1 MSIESANWSY
11 FQHGD
16 LYVICNTVDK
26 NTALRLTHD
35 LFTLRMEQRIGRS
48 IFDLEFDR
56 MQWSLRTFPEA
67 TALSSLC
74 KLRTEIDEIEQDI
87 NIGKVEPLE
96 YADALMCLF
105 DSANRHGISMQSIF
119 EAFSRKNEINK
130 SRTWFK
136 NEDNSYSHHKK

>member
-1 MSIESANWSY
+1 MKTQYRGFTIEKEMY
-11 FQHGD
+11 GDGFQGS
-16 LYVICNTVDK
+16 NTD
-26 NTALRLTHD
+26 
-35 LFTLRMEQRIGRS
+35 
-48 IFDLEFDR
+48 EF
-56 MQWSLRTFPEA
+56 SEA

-74 KLRTEIDEIEQDI
+74 KLRSEITEIEQDI
-87 NIGKVEPLE
+87 QNGKVEPLE

-105 DSANRHGISMQSIF
+105 DSAGRNGILPQDIF